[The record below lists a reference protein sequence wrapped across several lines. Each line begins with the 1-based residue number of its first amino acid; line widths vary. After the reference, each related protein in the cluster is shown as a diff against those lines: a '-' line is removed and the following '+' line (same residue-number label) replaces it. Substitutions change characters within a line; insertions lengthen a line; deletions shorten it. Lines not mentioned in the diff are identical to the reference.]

1 MAVLRVGIGHA
12 KTAREAA
19 ETAMQKTPKPDLT
32 IAFSAFGKDPKESY
46 DAIRSVVGNSAIIGG
61 TSCGEITSALQGPQN
76 DSVAVMTLQSS
87 YLSIGVG
94 VGENLS
100 TDPKA
105 AAEQAAAGAHKA
117 LKSNPTVMSLMA
129 IALDGKNASEA
140 SRLKPFVNV
149 IIPDGSTAQEE
160 PFMRALIKETGT
172 VAQIV
177 GGSTAHDF
185 NASTTFQFGNGVYQ
199 NSAVLATISSGLK
212 LGTAMGHPY
221 FPGTKGAVVTR
232 SQGRTVYELNR
243 RPATEVVKEML
254 GINELNSEVFAKNP
268 FGIKS
273 SDVFAEYTVKSVAQH
288 GEDGSL
294 TFFAEI
300 PEGAY
305 LRHMQTDRNF
315 AIASFKS
322 TLQKAV
328 NDAGSPKKVGAVVI
342 FNCIL
347 RHLLKTRMDVCDTS
361 IIKETL
367 GEDVPVIGFNTFGE
381 QGITLG
387 GAVGHYNQTAT
398 VLVIGDELISQ

>member
-1 MAVLRVGIGHA
+1 MAVLKVGIGHA
-12 KTAREAA
+12 KTAREAV
-19 ETAMQKTPKPDLT
+19 ETAVRSTPKPDLA
-32 IAFSAFGKDPKESY
+32 IAFSAFGRDPKESY
-46 DAIRSVVGNSAIIGG
+46 ESIRSLVGNAAIIGG
-61 TSCGEITSALQGPQN
+61 TSCGEISNVMPGPQS
-76 DSVAVMTLQSS
+76 DTVAVMTLQSS
-87 YLSIGVG
+87 YISIGVG

-100 TDPKA
+100 GDPKA
-105 AAEQAAAGAHKA
+105 CAEQAAAGAHKT

-172 VAQIV
+172 VAQLV

-185 NASTTFQFGNGVYQ
+185 KASTTYQFGNGVYQ
-199 NSAVLATISSGLK
+199 NAAVLATISSGLK

-232 SQGRTVYELNR
+232 AQGRTVFELNQ
-243 RPATEVVKEML
+243 RPATEVMKEIVGVDAL
-254 GINELNSEVFAKNP
+254 DGDVFAKNP

-273 SDVFAEYTVKSVAQH
+273 SDVFSEYTIKSVAKH
-288 GEDGSL
+288 DTDGSL

-315 AIASFKS
+315 AIASFKN
-322 TLQKAV
+322 TVQKAIS
-328 NDAGSPKKVGAVVI
+328 DAGSPKKVGAIVI

-367 GEDVPVIGFNTFGE
+367 GMDVPVIGFNTFGE
-381 QGITLG
+381 QGTTLG